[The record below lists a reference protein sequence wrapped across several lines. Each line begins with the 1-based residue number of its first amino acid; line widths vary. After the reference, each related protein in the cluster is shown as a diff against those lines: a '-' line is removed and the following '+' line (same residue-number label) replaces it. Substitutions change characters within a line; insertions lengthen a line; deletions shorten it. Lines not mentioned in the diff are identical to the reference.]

1 MNNPLAQGAIVLAIS
16 LATVGAVA
24 TADQGA
30 ASGSPGAAL
39 VLRSEAVVGAPGAT
53 NTGVPIHDGRID
65 DQVSPP
71 KAEVTPTQI
80 RVGAITLQA
89 PVIPVGVDQKDQFDV
104 PAADTVGWYRYGPR
118 PGQPGASVL
127 AAHVDY
133 GGKHGAFFHLRD
145 LETGDLLDVVM
156 SDGSTMSFRVTGNFQ
171 YDKTQLPADELFR
184 KDGAPVLHL
193 ITCGGTFN
201 PARHSYEANV
211 VVTAEPV
218 NTATGPM
225 TA

>member
-1 MNNPLAQGAIVLAIS
+1 MNNPVAHGAIVLAIS
-16 LATVGAVA
+16 LATVGAIA
-24 TADQGA
+24 SADRGA
-30 ASGSPGAAL
+30 ASGDPGATP
-39 VLRSEAVVGAPGAT
+39 VLRSEAAAPVAAAGV
-53 NTGVPIHDGRID
+53 TGVPIHDGRID
-65 DQVSPP
+65 DQAASPP

-80 RVGAITLQA
+80 RVGAIGLQSH
-89 PVIPVGVDQKDQFDV
+89 VIPVGVDEKDQFDV

-133 GGKHGAFFHLRD
+133 GGKPGAFFHLRD
-145 LETGDLLDVVM
+145 LEVGDLLDLVM
-156 SDGSTMSFRVTGNFQ
+156 SDGSTSSFRVTGNFR

-211 VVTAEPV
+211 VITAEPV
-218 NTATGPM
+218 TSGPFTA
-225 TA
+225 